1 MVVVIGVRVTPLA
14 RRNVLDVT
22 RRSDWGRE
30 MRGEVSDAL
39 HHSTTPPLHHS
50 GLQHQKTPS
59 SQPRL
64 LSRALISPF
73 TLGAVLIVFRVRK
86 SRRGYERNETRGI
99 VPRHNIVT
107 SSLPTSQ
114 RATANFKSQHKNIL
128 HCWKLPTMGRAGQN
142 IVSLNL

>member
-1 MVVVIGVRVTPLA
+1 M
-14 RRNVLDVT
+14 
-22 RRSDWGRE
+22 
-30 MRGEVSDAL
+30 
-39 HHSTTPPLHHS
+39 HSTTPPLHHS

-142 IVSLNL
+142 IVSLNLWWYQDQGYWANMGQKTANKNHWEWDCGGWEMVTNYWK

>member
-39 HHSTTPPLHHS
+39 CWSAGLH
-50 GLQHQKTPS
+50 HQKTPTK
-59 SQPRL
+59 QPT

>member
-1 MVVVIGVRVTPLA
+1 MAMVIGVRVTPLA

-39 HHSTTPPLHHS
+39 CWSPGLH
-50 GLQHQKTPS
+50 HQKTPTN
-59 SQPRL
+59 QPT

-73 TLGAVLIVFRVRK
+73 TLGTGLIVFRVRK

-107 SSLPTSQ
+107 LSTSP
-114 RATANFKSQHKNIL
+114 RPTANFKSEISIKIFCTAGNCQLWVVQAKIL
-128 HCWKLPTMGRAGQN
+128 S
-142 IVSLNL
+142 V

>member
-1 MVVVIGVRVTPLA
+1 MEGGGDGDGDRGEEEGEEEECVVRDVKVRLG
-14 RRNVLDVT
+14 
-22 RRSDWGRE
+22 WE
-30 MRGEVSDAL
+30 MRAVMHCL
-39 HHSTTPPLHHS
+39 WS
-50 GLQHQKTPS
+50 GLVWCVQHQKTPTNI
-59 SQPRL
+59 QPT
-64 LSRALISPF
+64 LSRALISLF

-128 HCWKLPTMGRAGQN
+128 HCWKLPTMGRPGQN

>member
-50 GLQHQKTPS
+50 TTLVCSIKKHRAA
-59 SQPRL
+59 SQD
-64 LSRALISPF
+64 
-73 TLGAVLIVFRVRK
+73 
-86 SRRGYERNETRGI
+86 Y
-99 VPRHNIVT
+99 
-107 SSLPTSQ
+107 
-114 RATANFKSQHKNIL
+114 
-128 HCWKLPTMGRAGQN
+128 
-142 IVSLNL
+142 

>member
-50 GLQHQKTPS
+50 TTPPLWSAASKNTDEPAKTTEQGFNKPVYFRRCLDSFQGQKVTT
-59 SQPRL
+59 RL
-64 LSRALISPF
+64 
-73 TLGAVLIVFRVRK
+73 
-86 SRRGYERNETRGI
+86 
-99 VPRHNIVT
+99 
-107 SSLPTSQ
+107 
-114 RATANFKSQHKNIL
+114 
-128 HCWKLPTMGRAGQN
+128 
-142 IVSLNL
+142 